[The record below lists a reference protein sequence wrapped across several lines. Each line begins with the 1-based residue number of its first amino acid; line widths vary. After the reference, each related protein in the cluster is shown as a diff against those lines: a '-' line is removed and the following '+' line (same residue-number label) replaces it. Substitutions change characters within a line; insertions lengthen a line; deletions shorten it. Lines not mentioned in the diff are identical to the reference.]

1 MNLNSAKFAVMASLP
16 GYLPNP
22 DGCYTVVGVDRAIDA
37 LLDEIELSAEAL
49 EEEFSTDLDRSQVI
63 RTIQATGGYIE
74 FAYNYFHEIR
84 IV

>member
-1 MNLNSAKFAVMASLP
+1 MNLNSAKFEIMVNMP

-22 DGCYTVVGVDRAIDA
+22 DSVYTVVGIDRAIDA
-37 LLDEIELSAEAL
+37 LLDELVVSAEAL
-49 EEEFSTDLDRSQVI
+49 EEEFSTDLERSQVI

-74 FAYNYFHEIR
+74 FAYNYYHEIR